1 MSVAVECSEELKA
14 QTKVTTRHE
23 EEIDRLRVLL
33 EGSAS
38 LVQVCCLLIDK
49 YTAAQ
54 KKRGVIFLAITS
66 STVNRFVKLFHC

>member
-1 MSVAVECSEELKA
+1 MLSVAVYCSEELKA

-33 EGSAS
+33 EGSAG

-49 YTAAQ
+49 
-54 KKRGVIFLAITS
+54 
-66 STVNRFVKLFHC
+66 